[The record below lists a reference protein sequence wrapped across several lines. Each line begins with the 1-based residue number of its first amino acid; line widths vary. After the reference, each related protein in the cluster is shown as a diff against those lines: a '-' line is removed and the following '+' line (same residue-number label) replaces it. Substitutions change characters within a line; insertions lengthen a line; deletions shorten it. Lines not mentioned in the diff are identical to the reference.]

1 MSERQR
7 VVINTST
14 LVSAVLRP
22 NSAPRQVFLAV
33 VKRFDL
39 CVSQGTLQELRDVM
53 QRPKFDRYLPVQDR
67 LEFCDLVADR
77 ACHWVVSAPS
87 EQTARGVCRDA
98 KDAKF
103 LALSLDCQ
111 AVTLVTSDADLL
123 VLHPWCGISV
133 LAPTAFLATLSRH

>member
-1 MSERQR
+1 
-7 VVINTST
+7 V
-14 LVSAVLRP
+14 
-22 NSAPRQVFLAV
+22 PRQVFLAV

-39 CVSQGTLQELRDVM
+39 CVSQGTLQELREVM
-53 QRPKFDRYLPVQDR
+53 QRPKFDRYLPVQER
-67 LEFCDLVADR
+67 LEFCDLVADH

-123 VLHPWCGISV
+123 VLHPWHGISV

>member
-1 MSERQR
+1 VSERQR
-7 VVINTST
+7 VVIDTST

-22 NSAPRQVFLAV
+22 NSVPRQVFLAV

-39 CVSQGTLQELRDVM
+39 CVSQGTLQELREVM
-53 QRPKFDRYLPVQDR
+53 QRPKFDRYLPVQER
-67 LEFCDLVADR
+67 LEFCDLVADH

-87 EQTARGVCRDA
+87 EQTAHGVCRDA

-123 VLHPWCGISV
+123 VLHPWHGISV